1 LGNGIQLDSPDS
13 TQFKENRMKLAA
25 TMKIVVMI
33 ARLLL
38 GAAFVFFGMNV
49 YLHFIPMQMPTGVA
63 LEFLGALASTHFFY
77 VIAVFEVI
85 PGLLLLFNRYVAL
98 GLALLA
104 PVIFNILV
112 FHILMAPSGA
122 LLAVIVA
129 LLWMLVF
136 HQHRSAFKGLLQKR
150 AED

>member
-1 LGNGIQLDSPDS
+1 MN
-13 TQFKENRMKLAA
+13 LAA
-25 TMKIVVMI
+25 VKKIVVII

-38 GAAFVFFGMNV
+38 GVIFVVFGLNV
-49 YLHFIPMQMPTGVA
+49 YLHFIPMQAPTGVA
-63 LEFLGALASTHFFY
+63 TEFLGAMASTHYLY
-77 VIAVFEVI
+77 VIGVFEVI
-85 PGLLLLFNRYVAL
+85 PGLFLLFNRFVVL
-98 GLALLA
+98 GLALQA

-112 FHILMAPSGA
+112 FHILMAPGGL

-136 HQHRSAFKGLLQKR
+136 HQHRSAYKGLLQKR

>member
-38 GAAFVFFGMNV
+38 GAAFVVFGMNV

>member
-1 LGNGIQLDSPDS
+1 MN
-13 TQFKENRMKLAA
+13 LAA

-38 GAAFVFFGMNV
+38 GVIFVVFGLNV
-49 YLHFIPMQMPTGVA
+49 YLHFIPMGPLPAGPA
-63 LEFLGALASTHFFY
+63 GEFLGALTSTHFFY
-77 VIAVFEVI
+77 VIAVFEVV
-85 PGLLLLFNRYVAL
+85 PGLFLLFNRFVVL

-112 FHILMAPSGA
+112 FHILMAPSGL

-136 HQHRSAFKGLLQKR
+136 HQYRSAYKGLLQKR
-150 AED
+150 

>member
-1 LGNGIQLDSPDS
+1 
-13 TQFKENRMKLAA
+13 MKLAA
-25 TMKIVVMI
+25 TMKIVAMI

-38 GAAFVFFGMNV
+38 GVIFVVFGMNIF
-49 YLHFIPMQMPTGVA
+49 LHFIPMGPMPAGPA
-63 LEFLGALASTHFFY
+63 ADFLGAMASTHYLY
-77 VIAVFEVI
+77 VIAVFEVF
-85 PGLLLLFNRYVAL
+85 PGLFLLFNRFVVL

-112 FHILMAPSGA
+112 FHILMAPSGL
-122 LLAVIVA
+122 LLAVVVA

-136 HQHRSAFKGLLQKR
+136 HQHRSAYKSLLQKR

>member
-1 LGNGIQLDSPDS
+1 
-13 TQFKENRMKLAA
+13 MKLAA
-25 TMKIVVMI
+25 TMKIAVMI

-38 GAAFVFFGMNV
+38 GAIFVVFGMNLF
-49 YLHFIPMQMPTGVA
+49 LHFLRMGPVPAGPATD
-63 LEFLGALASTHFFY
+63 FLGALASTHFLY
-77 VIAVFEVI
+77 VVAVFQVV
-85 PGLLLLFNRYVAL
+85 PGLFLLFNRYVVL

-112 FHILMAPSGA
+112 FHIVMDPGGL

-136 HQHRSAFKGLLQKR
+136 HRHRSAFSGLLQKR
-150 AED
+150 TED

>member
-38 GAAFVFFGMNV
+38 GAAFVVFGMNV

-104 PVIFNILV
+104 PVVFNILV

>member
-1 LGNGIQLDSPDS
+1 MGNGFQFNSSDS

-38 GAAFVFFGMNV
+38 GAIFVVFGMNV
-49 YLHFIPMQMPTGVA
+49 YLHFLPMQMPTGVA
-63 LEFLGALASTHFFY
+63 LEFLGALASTHYLY

-85 PGLLLLFNRYVAL
+85 PGLFLLFNRFVVL

-104 PVIFNILV
+104 PVVFNILV

-129 LLWMLVF
+129 MLWMLVF
-136 HQHRSAFKGLLQKR
+136 HRHRSAFSFLLQKR

>member
-1 LGNGIQLDSPDS
+1 
-13 TQFKENRMKLAA
+13 
-25 TMKIVVMI
+25 MKIASMI

-38 GAAFVFFGMNV
+38 GAVFVFFGMNLFLNF
-49 YLHFIPMQMPTGVA
+49 LHAPMPTGVA
-63 LEFLGALASTHFFY
+63 GEFVGALASTHY
-77 VIAVFEVI
+77 IQVIAVFQVI
-85 PGLLLLFNRYVAL
+85 PGMFLLFNRFVPL

-129 LLWMLVF
+129 MLWMLVF
-136 HQHRSAFKGLLQKR
+136 HRHRSTFSGLLLKR
-150 AED
+150 SEG